1 MRPQATLLCQRLA
14 LLIALAVS
22 AMLRLDY
29 ASGDPQFC
37 TTGAG
42 CDEVRTSAYST
53 FLGIGWPVIGMIALG
68 VLILTMLY
76 AQSAVALKRNALLS
90 TVAGAVALGLVGL
103 QLFVIHAVCSL
114 CMIVDAAIVVAAI
127 VSWIRA
133 HDAAKADSPAH
144 EAPALRVLW
153 AATAVAVAALP
164 GFWESPKAK
173 FVDIPPEVAAWRVEG
188 RVNLIVFTDFQCPF
202 CRRLHPIIE
211 ELVHANTARLEVTR
225 IMTPLPN
232 HEGAEPAARAY
243 LCTPEALRD
252 RLSDQLYRAEE
263 KALTP
268 AGIEKVVTAL
278 GVPPETFRTCLAAAA
293 TTAELARHQKLA
305 RDAKISGLPAT
316 FVEGYFVPG
325 ADADR
330 LRDAVARSLSGEQ
343 GRDVPWLLV
352 LIASC
357 LGAATTASLVAAKRH
372 P

>member
-1 MRPQATLLCQRLA
+1 MRLQATLLCQRLS

-29 ASGDPQFC
+29 ASDDPQFC

-53 FLGIGWPVIGMIALG
+53 FLGISWPVIGMIALG
-68 VLILTMLY
+68 VLILAMLY
-76 AQSAVALKRNALLS
+76 AQSAVALKRHALLS
-90 TVAGAVALGLVGL
+90 TAAAVVALGLVGL
-103 QLFVIHAVCSL
+103 QIFVIRAICSL
-114 CMIVDAAIVVAAI
+114 CMIVDAAIVLAAI
-127 VSWIRA
+127 VAWIRA
-133 HDAAKADSPAH
+133 HDAAKAASPAR

-153 AATAVAVAALP
+153 ASTAVAVAALP
-164 GFWESPKAK
+164 GFWQSPKAK
-173 FVDIPPEVAAWRVEG
+173 FVEIPPEVAAWRVEG
-188 RVNLIVFTDFQCPF
+188 RVNLIVFTDFECPF
-202 CRRLHPIIE
+202 CRRLHPVIE
-211 ELVHANTARLEVTR
+211 ELVHANADRLEVTR

-232 HEGAEPAARAY
+232 HESAEPAARAY
-243 LCTPEALRD
+243 LCAPETLRD
-252 RLSDQLYRAEE
+252 RLADQLYRVEQ

-268 AGIEKVVTAL
+268 AGIEKIVTTL
-278 GVPPETFRTCLAAAA
+278 GVQPDTFRACLAAPA
-293 TTAELARHQKLA
+293 TTAELGRHQKLA

-330 LRDAVARSLSGEQ
+330 LRDAVARSLSGKE
-343 GRDVPWLLV
+343 GDDVPWLLI